1 MLQGALWVVKKM
13 PKPYYQNYLSKWSPS
28 VWERVIV
35 RELQQITSVSL
46 LSSHSVTDDANNE
59 HFILSR
65 STSSHTTEMK
75 YIGCDELQDSDLSWQ
90 ANRINTNEQLADVAL
105 INRSETKDELVQC
118 VWTRFKTLKALD

>member
-1 MLQGALWVVKKM
+1 MSGEESAK
-13 PKPYYQNYLSKWSPS
+13 NILSKLLIQVKSTCMGKSP
-28 VWERVIV
+28 RV

-90 ANRINTNEQLADVAL
+90 ANKINTNEQLADVAL

-118 VWTRFKTLKALD
+118 VWTRFKTLKALH

>member
-1 MLQGALWVVKKM
+1 MSGEENAKTI
-13 PKPYYQNYLSKWSPS
+13 LSKLFIQVKSICMGKS
-28 VWERVIV
+28 HRV